1 MDLLGE
7 LVELEEKVWA
17 ANRAG
22 DADFYARVLRDDA
35 FVVSRYGVQDRATIL
50 AGVRANTV
58 PYVSSTITEPRVL
71 ELTPD
76 SALINYRVHVE
87 ALRNGEPMAF
97 DALATSVY
105 TREDGAWRCA
115 LHQQSAL

>member
-7 LVELEEKVWA
+7 LVELEEKMWA

-22 DADFYARVLRDDA
+22 DADYYAHLLRDDA
-35 FVVSRYGVQDRATIL
+35 FVVSRWGVQDRPAIL
-50 AGVRANTV
+50 EGIRANTV

-71 ELTPD
+71 RLTPD

-87 ALRNGEPMAF
+87 ALRAGEPMAF
-97 DALATSVY
+97 DALATTIY